1 MNITLVSTF
10 DLNGGAA
17 QAAHRLHRALR
28 GLGVASQ
35 MLVNRRDSDDP
46 DVVRVIPERAEDSA
60 MWSARYAAIRAEED
74 VYPVLKTHQF
84 SPFHGER
91 APSAAQWL
99 DRLETAD
106 VINLHWVRGFVDWDA
121 FFPSQPTTRPVVW
134 TLHDL
139 NPFTGGCHYAG
150 GCVGFTGNC
159 GHCPVLG
166 ADMADDL
173 SARVLHRKR
182 TILARSR
189 MPLHLVA
196 PSRWIARE
204 AQRSSL
210 FAALPVEVIPNSLE
224 LDRFRPIDRDAARAE
239 LGLPSEATILLFVAH
254 LLDDRRKGLHR
265 LAAALRHLGPVP
277 GLEVVAVGM
286 GAPAFDSPVPL
297 TVIPFQASGAHI
309 ARLYASADLVVVP
322 SDQDNLPNTVLE
334 ALACGRPV
342 VAFPVGGVPDMV
354 SDGETGL
361 LARGFGDADLA
372 EALVRALQ
380 ARPHWLALGEAG
392 RRQVER
398 ENAPEVQA
406 RRYAAL
412 FERVIRNAAG

>member
-1 MNITLVSTF
+1 VNITLVSTF

-28 GLGVASQ
+28 GRGIASQ
-35 MLVNRRDSDDP
+35 LLVNRRDSDDP
-46 DVVRVIPERAEDSA
+46 DVVRVVPTSAEDTA
-60 MWSARYAAIRAEED
+60 MWATRYAAIRAEED
-74 VYPVLKTHQF
+74 VYPVLKAHRF

-99 DRLETAD
+99 DRLQTAD
-106 VINLHWVRGFVDWDA
+106 VINLHWVRGFVDWEA
-121 FFPSQPTTRPVVW
+121 FFPSQPATRPVVW

-150 GCVGFTGNC
+150 GCTGFTDSC
-159 GHCPVLG
+159 GRCPVLG
-166 ADMADDL
+166 SDAGDDL
-173 SARVLHRKR
+173 SAQVLHRKR
-182 TILARSR
+182 AVLARSQ

-196 PSRWIARE
+196 PSRWIAKE

-210 FAALPVEVIPNSLE
+210 FAAQPLEVIPNSLD
-224 LDRFRPIDRDAARAE
+224 LDRFRPFDREAARAE
-239 LGLPSEATILLFVAH
+239 LGLPPGSIIMLFVAH

-265 LAAALRHLGPVP
+265 LAAALRLLGPVP

-286 GAPAFDSPVPL
+286 GTPAFDAPVPL
-297 TVIPFQASGAHI
+297 TVRPFQASSACI
-309 ARLYASADLVVVP
+309 ARFYAAADLVVVP

-342 VAFPVGGVPDMV
+342 VAFPVGGVPDMIC
-354 SDGETGL
+354 DGETGL
-361 LARGFGDADLA
+361 LAHGFSDADLS

-380 ARPHWLALGEAG
+380 ARPRWLALGETA

-412 FERVIRNAAG
+412 FERVVRDAAG